1 MEIMR
6 CGSLCPP
13 VLRCS
18 EKPALNR
25 VKNCTFRERNSL
37 ISSKTGAWC
46 PVFFLLYRNVI
57 TTHIS
62 YWFFSEIPPQD
73 RDGVAAT
80 VLPPG
85 CLNRKLIEGKFWKV
99 VPKFLLPFRKTLVH
113 LNGFITPKSLRNTP
127 KCVKWAKNVPLST
140 AQTNT
145 GYPAFF
151 CIVRPILTIYSTYV
165 ERKTVAPNPL

>member
-1 MEIMR
+1 MQQWHQDVIDIGALKAGGNAVEK
-6 CGSLCPP
+6 LN
-13 VLRCS
+13 VLRVIFPHFWGN
-18 EKPALNR
+18 EGVMPR
-25 VKNCTFRERNSL
+25 
-37 ISSKTGAWC
+37 
-46 PVFFLLYRNVI
+46 FFLLYRNVI

-99 VPKFLLPFRKTLVH
+99 VPKFPPPFRKTLVH
-113 LNGFITPKSLRNTP
+113 LDGFIIPKSLHNTP

-151 CIVRPILTIYSTYV
+151 CSFWFILTICSTYV
-165 ERKTVAPNPL
+165 ERKNVAPNPL